1 MTDNPAMSPQ
11 SQEIQN
17 HPKDEQGKT
26 LKRVVVSSFVGNF
39 IEWFDYA
46 S

>member
-1 MTDNPAMSPQ
+1 MS
-11 SQEIQN
+11 EHIVITE
-17 HPKDEQGKT
+17 EQKQT
-26 LKRVVVSSFVGNF
+26 MLKKVVVSSFLGNF